1 MQDSWLKGPGFNY
14 QWHKRRTQLK
24 KRPAKA
30 KKVWLD
36 SPDEVW
42 LVGRVWYFVQKNF
55 TALQSIKTIGLDFYL
70 VLAKIFWAQT
80 HLPIVLLRAAIERAQ
95 SIEGSKGQKHPKR
108 LFRIWKALESSKL
121 QRSKRFEKIFFSDK
135 RRVRTRERKA
145 EEGDE
150 DDDGGEDG
158 QKLSQTREAETRERI
173 RWRETVRERER
184 ERERMTSVKER
195 DSVCA

>member
-1 MQDSWLKGPGFNY
+1 M
-14 QWHKRRTQLK
+14 
-24 KRPAKA
+24 
-30 KKVWLD
+30 
-36 SPDEVW
+36 
-42 LVGRVWYFVQKNF
+42 
-55 TALQSIKTIGLDFYL
+55 
-70 VLAKIFWAQT
+70 
-80 HLPIVLLRAAIERAQ
+80 
-95 SIEGSKGQKHPKR
+95 
-108 LFRIWKALESSKL
+108 

-184 ERERMTSVKER
+184 MTSVKER